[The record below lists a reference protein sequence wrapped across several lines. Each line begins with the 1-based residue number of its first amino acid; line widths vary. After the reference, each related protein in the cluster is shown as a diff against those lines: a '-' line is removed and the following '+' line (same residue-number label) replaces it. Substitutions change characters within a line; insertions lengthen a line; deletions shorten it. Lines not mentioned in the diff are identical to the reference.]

1 MVSPCVRVF
10 WATMASTNLILF
22 GLSYLESNH
31 QDNEQESQWC
41 LSWLIELHKS
51 TQSKIDVCYA
61 WVHLL
66 LQTNVFLKI
75 KVLVLLADEFA
86 LVNENYI
93 QYYGYKFIA
102 SFLSLSLSSRYCSA
116 TMFSEHLSHFHKTQ
130 VFKFIDIL
138 LKRLIY
144 LISSFRNSEF
154 QLTSPNTFSTA
165 PSYTLPSYCLVYT
178 LAHDAMALLKFLYFF
193 LLCLFFSISTYQNS
207 NQTSNPDSM
216 PSSP

>member
-1 MVSPCVRVF
+1 MVSPCVRRFILKAF
-10 WATMASTNLILF
+10 WAVMASTNLILWLF
-22 GLSYLESNH
+22 LPRTSESNH
-31 QDNEQESQWC
+31 EDNEQELQWC
-41 LSWLIELHKS
+41 LSWLTELHKS

-75 KVLVLLADEFA
+75 KFLVLLAGESV

-93 QYYGYKFIA
+93 QYCGYKFIV
-102 SFLSLSLSSRYCSA
+102 SFLSLSLSSSCCSA

-144 LISSFRNSEF
+144 LISLVRYSEF
-154 QLTSPNTFSTA
+154 PLTFPNAFF
-165 PSYTLPSYCLVYT
+165 TL
-178 LAHDAMALLKFLYFF
+178 LLHILWH
-193 LLCLFFSISTYQNS
+193 IIV
-207 NQTSNPDSM
+207 
-216 PSSP
+216 

>member
-1 MVSPCVRVF
+1 MWQMASPCVRAF
-10 WATMASTNLILF
+10 WAAMTSTNLILF

-31 QDNEQESQWC
+31 QENEQESQWC
-41 LSWLIELHKS
+41 LSRLIELHKS

-66 LQTNVFLKI
+66 LQNNVFLKI
-75 KVLVLLADEFA
+75 KVLVLLADESA

-93 QYYGYKFIA
+93 QCWYKFIA

-144 LISSFRNSEF
+144 LISSLRNSEF

-165 PSYTLPSYCLVYT
+165 PSYTLPPYCACSCPWCYVTAEVFVFLP
-178 LAHDAMALLKFLYFF
+178 ALPFLFYIYLSKF
-193 LLCLFFSISTYQNS
+193 
-207 NQTSNPDSM
+207 
-216 PSSP
+216 

>member
-1 MVSPCVRVF
+1 MWQMVSPCVRRFILRAF
-10 WATMASTNLILF
+10 WAVMASTSLILWPF
-22 GLSYLESNH
+22 LPRTSESNH
-31 QDNEQESQWC
+31 EDNEQELPWC
-41 LSWLIELHKS
+41 LSWLTELHKS

-75 KVLVLLADEFA
+75 KFLVLLAGESA

-93 QYYGYKFIA
+93 QYCGYKFIV
-102 SFLSLSLSSRYCSA
+102 SFLSLSLSSSCCSA

-144 LISSFRNSEF
+144 LISLVRYSEF
-154 QLTSPNTFSTA
+154 QLTFPNAFSTLLLHILWHIIVW
-165 PSYTLPSYCLVYT
+165 YMLLPVMLWTTEVFV
-178 LAHDAMALLKFLYFF
+178 LLPALPFLFYIYISKF
-193 LLCLFFSISTYQNS
+193 
-207 NQTSNPDSM
+207 
-216 PSSP
+216 